1 MQDRING
8 VLFVLT
14 LLAFF
19 SPPAFSQS
27 QYAALEK
34 QAKSIAT
41 RMQLVLPLQS
51 GSITLVRVDQF
62 GIVVVYN
69 HVITAEIPPE
79 NYPMASDWLR
89 GQSFKSACSVP
100 DLIKFVNLGGGLYYR
115 FFVGDTMIN
124 ETRISSCK

>member
-1 MQDRING
+1 
-8 VLFVLT
+8 
-14 LLAFF
+14 
-19 SPPAFSQS
+19 
-27 QYAALEK
+27 
-34 QAKSIAT
+34 
-41 RMQLVLPLQS
+41 
-51 GSITLVRVDQF
+51 LVRVDQS

-79 NYPMASDWLR
+79 NYPMVSDWLR